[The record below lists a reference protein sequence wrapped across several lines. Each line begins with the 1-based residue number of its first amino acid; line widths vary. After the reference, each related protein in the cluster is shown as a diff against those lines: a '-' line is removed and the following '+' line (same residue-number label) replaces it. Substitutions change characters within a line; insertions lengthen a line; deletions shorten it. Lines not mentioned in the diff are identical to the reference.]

1 MGASR
6 EEIAAEAMNA
16 NNAYERARRQI
27 TELETL
33 SQVQNNNSPSPKRF
47 IFLLKIAPRFLK
59 ILSEIEELGGGYLEL
74 IFHHVPRHSL
84 RIS

>member
-47 IFLLKIAPRFLK
+47 IFR
-59 ILSEIEELGGGYLEL
+59 
-74 IFHHVPRHSL
+74 
-84 RIS
+84 